1 MNQELSTTKKSTQK
15 AIKRSTESG
24 KDQKG
29 LSAEEIAAMKQT
41 LKERKVAASKEE
53 TEKAAVEAINE
64 LPEPERSMARRLHT
78 IIKATAPD
86 LSPRT
91 WYGMPAYEKDGNVL
105 CHFQSAGKFKTRYA
119 TFGFSDKAN
128 LDEGD
133 FWPVAFALKELTPSI
148 EVKIV
153 ELVKKAV
160 S

>member
-53 TEKAAVEAINE
+53 AEKAAVEAINE

-128 LDEGD
+128 LDDGD

>member
-15 AIKRSTESG
+15 AAKRSTESG

-53 TEKAAVEAINE
+53 AEKAAVEAINE

-128 LDEGD
+128 LDDGD

>member
-53 TEKAAVEAINE
+53 AEKAAVEAINE